1 VELSSSVSFGRV
13 TDFKMGSKALF
24 WLKAPRYV
32 LLIVALG
39 RVVRLSSE
47 LNANAKP
54 QLAILIT
61 VKSLEDTSEVS
72 SVWPM

>member
-1 VELSSSVSFGRV
+1 
-13 TDFKMGSKALF
+13 MGSKEEV
-24 WLKAPRYV
+24 WLKASRSV
-32 LLIVALG
+32 LLIVVLR

-47 LNANAKP
+47 LNAKP

-72 SVWPM
+72 SV